1 MEEGTI
7 QVRVY
12 SSRAKIPVTD
22 ATVLIKHHILQEKE
36 SILALEVTNTSGY
49 TRKVTLPTPTEDA
62 STSPTEEPVSTL
74 LDIWV
79 EHPSFVTQKIEG
91 VSLYPATNT
100 LLPVE
105 LFPLSEGASSLV
117 EETQV
122 ELSTPDL

>member
-12 SSRAKIPVTD
+12 SSRAKIPVVD
-22 ATVLIKHHILQEKE
+22 ATILIKQHILQEKDY
-36 SILALEVTNTSGY
+36 IVALEVTNTSGY
-49 TRKVTLPTPTEDA
+49 TRKIKLPTPHEEA

-91 VSLYPATNT
+91 VSLYPDTNT
-100 LLPVE
+100 RLPVE
-105 LFPLSEGASSLV
+105 LVPLGELESSLV